1 MLGKLIKYDLKSMLK
16 TMVPMWLTVIAL
28 SFIVMV
34 KYWGSA
40 SHTVNPDNSTFD
52 LILMLV
58 LFSVAMAIVVLNI
71 LFIIQRFWNG
81 LLKEE
86 GYLMFTLPVTT
97 RSLIISKALSA
108 LIISLGSLLVAVIC
122 VTIISTAFIE
132 GAIGWNEFGIL
143 CAELKRAMLQINP
156 SDVAGMI
163 LQLAAGV
170 VSFLAA
176 IYQVY
181 ASMAIGQ
188 LSNRNRFLLSF
199 VAFVGI
205 AVVLSIIASFTD
217 MITVNNSLVNGVI
230 VLITDLVALI
240 VFHVVTEGL
249 LTRKLNLE

>member
-1 MLGKLIKYDLKSMLK
+1 
-16 TMVPMWLTVIAL
+16 
-28 SFIVMV
+28 
-34 KYWGSA
+34 
-40 SHTVNPDNSTFD
+40 
-52 LILMLV
+52 
-58 LFSVAMAIVVLNI
+58 
-71 LFIIQRFWNG
+71 
-81 LLKEE
+81 
-86 GYLMFTLPVTT
+86 
-97 RSLIISKALSA
+97 
-108 LIISLGSLLVAVIC
+108 
-122 VTIISTAFIE
+122 
-132 GAIGWNEFGIL
+132 
-143 CAELKRAMLQINP
+143 
-156 SDVAGMI
+156 MI

-205 AVVLSIIASFTD
+205 TVVLSIIASFTD